1 MRVKSGFKRS
11 EFSQGLFKI
20 SRNGVEFLL
29 EALFSG
35 FKSIKVNS
43 DGTDHFFHE
52 FSDSV
57 NSGFL
62 NEDVFFRG
70 NHLGEGD
77 NNWGISVHEVDSG
90 TSLDEFHG
98 VVFKFDEGGI
108 TNNEGVKIFKGITED
123 SDSVVVS
130 FNFRNINGMLGVS
143 DVGELGE
150 SRLGINLIF
159 LVNTK
164 INFGS
169 G

>member
-1 MRVKSGFKRS
+1 MGFARS
-11 EFSQGLFKI
+11 I
-20 SRNGVEFLL
+20 
-29 EALFSG
+29 
-35 FKSIKVNS
+35 
-43 DGTDHFFHE
+43 
-52 FSDSV
+52 
-57 NSGFL
+57 
-62 NEDVFFRG
+62 
-70 NHLGEGD
+70 
-77 NNWGISVHEVDSG
+77 VD
-90 TSLDEFHG
+90 
-98 VVFKFDEGGI
+98 KFDEGGI